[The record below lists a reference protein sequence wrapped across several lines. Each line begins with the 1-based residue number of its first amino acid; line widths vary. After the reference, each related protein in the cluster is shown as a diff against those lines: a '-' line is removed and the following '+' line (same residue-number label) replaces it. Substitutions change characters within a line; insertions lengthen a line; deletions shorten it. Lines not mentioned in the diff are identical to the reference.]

1 MGMVLVCAWCGK
13 FMGMKDPADGPADGP
28 AISHGICLACSARQV
43 WRDSPTLVVSRAR
56 RRVAPVLEEL
66 LQGTPRVHVVVD
78 RRHQE
83 RRVPKAAVLSDAER
97 RVTNDRRQGAMLL
110 LA

>member
-13 FMGMKDPADGPADGP
+13 FMGMKDPASRP

-43 WRDSPTLVVSRAR
+43 WRDSPTLVVSRTR

-66 LQGTPRVHVVVD
+66 NDHCRTQLAGYKVPRALHLV
-78 RRHQE
+78 E
-83 RRVPKAAVLSDAER
+83 RIQRQPSGKPDYRWAKRVATEAF
-97 RVTNDRRQGAMLL
+97 G
-110 LA
+110 

>member
-13 FMGMKDPADGPADGP
+13 FMGMKDPTSRPASHP

-66 LQGTPRVHVVVD
+66 LHGTPKVHVVVD
-78 RRHQE
+78 RRHEE
-83 RRVPKAAVLSDAER
+83 RRAPKADVLADAER
-97 RVTNDRRQGAMLL
+97 RVSSERRQGAMLL

>member
-13 FMGMKDPADGPADGP
+13 FMGMKDPASRP

-66 LQGTPRVHVVVD
+66 LHGTPKVHVVID

-83 RRVPKAAVLSDAER
+83 RRAPTADVLADAER
-97 RVTNDRRQGAMLL
+97 RVSSDRRQGATMLL
-110 LA
+110 A